1 MLGLLA
7 GLLLALLA
15 DGVRADTRT
24 GRVIGIADG
33 DSLKLLVAGNRP
45 GPLFRLLE
53 PLARNNVSMKR
64 IESRPS
70 RRGMWDYG
78 FFIDLDDH
86 TQDPPVAKALAEP
99 SAQASLFQVL
109 GSYPKGVL

>member
-1 MLGLLA
+1 MGGQA
-7 GLLLALLA
+7 VGPRGPLA
-15 DGVRADTRT
+15 DGDTST
-24 GRVIGIADG
+24 
-33 DSLKLLVAGNRP
+33 LLVAGNRP
-45 GPLFRLLE
+45 GALFRLLE
-53 PLARNNVSMKR
+53 LLARNSVSMNR